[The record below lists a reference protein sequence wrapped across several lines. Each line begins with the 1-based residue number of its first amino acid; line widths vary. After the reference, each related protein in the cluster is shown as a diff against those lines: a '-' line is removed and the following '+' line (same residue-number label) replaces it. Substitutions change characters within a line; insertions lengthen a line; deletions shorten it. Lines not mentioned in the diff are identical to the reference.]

1 MKIKRQF
8 LTFFIV
14 FIAVIISITAIIAIM
29 YMNNSFT
36 ILKNCT
42 NPSLIP
48 IMAERMYNRFLI
60 GFSIVLITI
69 ITVAI
74 PVGLFLSRTISDP
87 YLSVIKDLIN
97 LGRKRLSINEEKEL
111 PDNEIDTLRTY
122 STILMDDFIKIKE
135 YEKVHAWKEGARMLI
150 HEIKNPLTPLKLSAQ
165 KLYLNDSLPPKDKN
179 DINRILTASS
189 DIENILRCFKE
200 LVNINFAPKEYFY
213 LSDFL
218 NEIQKANPNIVIKN
232 IDNISNNVINSEKS
246 LLKMLFVNLINNG
259 IEENSHEFYLEI
271 KDIDNSTTI
280 NFITPNREIE
290 DTSRIFK
297 LGYSS
302 KGKQRGFGLFL
313 CRKISQYLEL
323 SLKCIN
329 SKRGVEFIIKFTN
342 E

>member
-1 MKIKRQF
+1 MKIKKQF

-14 FIAVIISITAIIAIM
+14 FIAVIISIIAIVSIV

-60 GFSIVLITI
+60 SFSIVLVTI
-69 ITVAI
+69 ITIAI
-74 PVGLFLSRTISDP
+74 PVGLFLSKTISDP
-87 YLSVIKDLIN
+87 YLKVIKDLIN
-97 LGRKRLSINEEKEL
+97 LGRKRLSINDEREL

-122 STILMDDFIKIKE
+122 STVLMDDFIKIKE

-165 KLYLNDSLPPKDKN
+165 KLYLNDSLPQKEKN

-200 LVNINFAPKEYFY
+200 LVNINFAPKEYFQ

-218 NEIQKANPNIVIKN
+218 NEIQKANPNIEIKN
-232 IDNISNNVINSEKS
+232 LDTITNTVINSEKS

-259 IEENSHEFYLEI
+259 VEENSNEFHLEI
-271 KDIDNSTTI
+271 INIDNSVSI

-297 LGYSS
+297 LGFSS

-313 CRKISQYLEL
+313 CRKISEYLEL
-323 SLKCIN
+323 GLKCIN
-329 SKRGVEFIIKFTN
+329 SNRGVEFIIKFTK